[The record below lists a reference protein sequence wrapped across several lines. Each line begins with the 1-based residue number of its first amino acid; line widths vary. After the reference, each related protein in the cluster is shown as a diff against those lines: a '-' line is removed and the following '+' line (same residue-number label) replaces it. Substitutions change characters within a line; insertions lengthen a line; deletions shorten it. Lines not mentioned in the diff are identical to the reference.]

1 MNKINSKQLKR
12 PLSVSDIGLMVK
24 NKRKQE
30 NLCQKEVAGLC
41 GVGVRL
47 LSDLENG
54 KETARK
60 YNTGVFTVFG
70 GKSKLRHQ
78 PNISDIR
85 DVFGN
90 EYLKKSWLP

>member
-1 MNKINSKQLKR
+1 
-12 PLSVSDIGLMVK
+12 MVK

-54 KETARK
+54 KETIE
-60 YNTGVFTVFG
+60 TGKLLQVLHGLGITVT
-70 GKSKLRHQ
+70 LE
-78 PNISDIR
+78 P
-85 DVFGN
+85 
-90 EYLKKSWLP
+90 